1 MDKQPALSTHPSTS
15 NYCEF
20 SLQAI
25 IPQKRIMEKE
35 SEKIACIAL
44 GLLNQSKSER
54 VRTTLSRT
62 QTAQKTRR
70 TSNLAHISAQQ
81 CTRNPNHLLHLQNSA
96 PHNFA
101 LNPNRFLHLQQ
112 K

>member
-1 MDKQPALSTHPSTS
+1 
-15 NYCEF
+15 
-20 SLQAI
+20 
-25 IPQKRIMEKE
+25 MEKE

-44 GLLNQSKSER
+44 GLLNQSQSER

-62 QTAQKTRR
+62 QTGPKNAACIK
-70 TSNLAHISAQQ
+70 LAHISAQQ
-81 CTRNPNHLLHLQNSA
+81 CTRNPTHLLHLQNNA

-101 LNPNRFLHLQQ
+101 LNPNHLLHLQQ